1 MPRRKNW
8 RRSEARKSVLE
19 KSSNYETR
27 LTPESTHNV
36 MLTESVMTKGNFE
49 ASPVSVQ
56 ARSPV
61 SVQAQSPVSVQAQT
75 RNKHSKYNLKN
86 KDVQTKLQNKDENKD
101 VQTKLQN
108 KDENKD
114 CQTKLQN
121 KDENKDVQTKLQNKD
136 ENKDCQT
143 KLQNK
148 DENKDCPTNLR
159 NKDCEKNMTEKYCQ
173 MSSQSTNHNSFLH
186 SSGTSTFSDILTKTK
201 GPCLTGLENG
211 SQPCQQFQFSTLSEV
226 DTTKSTCVS
235 KSVSDS
241 ILPSS
246 SNHCFDRFKPF
257 HSQAFICGSFHQGS
271 SRFSVES
278 RGSQCV
284 SNALCALIYAQFS
297 NARSSIQLDQILIEG
312 DILYK
317 KILSSLKAEQKYTS
331 RLLTFDEI
339 PENVNVF
346 ERNVHI
352 MKSDVVSG
360 IAIQDFGNMT
370 SPTLHQSMHSA
381 FQSSSCV
388 LVMIGAI
395 CSAVYKKDG
404 KYNFFDSHSHAQT
417 GLSSCNGYSVLIRFS
432 CLDDMITYMYALYE
446 SMQINLTTQYDLL
459 PIVLTYTENFHVS
472 MDQIDGMT
480 YQKQPLSQS
489 HSVGLSSDSL
499 AVDKT
504 SQYDFISE
512 TMSAGEYRVTDHSES
527 LLANY
532 FEEQNVKQQKKAE
545 DIAHEINMHKYY
557 YDNKRRKKRTEYYT
571 AFKRKQ
577 RSKAAF
583 KVKEKTYQLASKQSA
598 RKKPGILAQE
608 CAKKQSARQ
617 NQAFKEKERV
627 SKQSARKNPAFKEK
641 ERVNELTS
649 KQLARKK
656 PGVLAQ
662 ECAKKQSA
670 RQNPAFKEKERVY
683 ELASKQLV
691 RKKPGVLAQE
701 CAQKQLARKKPG
713 VLAQECAKKQSA
725 RQNPAFKEKERVYEL
740 ASKQLARKK
749 PGVLAQECAQKQL
762 ARKKPGVLAQECAK
776 KQSARQNPAF
786 KEKERVHELASKQ
799 LARNKPSVL
808 AQECAKKQ
816 SARQN
821 PAFKEKERVYELA
834 SKRSSRKNVAVLAKE
849 QAEKKSA
856 RKKPGVLAKELAQK
870 QTSRQDPNFKEKEK
884 IYQLASKR
892 KQRQKP
898 FFLEC
903 ERISQQER
911 RYEKGKLEDRLELNR
926 KNKKQK
932 IADGK
937 SHEMEPWEVHNRK
950 MHQSVEECL
959 KQFHDNIAVGPLFV
973 CTCCHQTWF
982 RKSVSVLKNTN
993 IVTSS
998 LNYCTKLKSVN
1009 NEEWICHTCLSALKD
1024 HKVPKLSV
1032 ANGMKWPNKPPELDL
1047 HQLEESLIGLRIPF
1061 MQIRELPRGGQYS
1074 LKGNVINVPVDI
1086 QPTVNSLPRPMDE
1099 NFTIAIQLKKKV
1111 SYKKIDFKEN
1121 VRPMRVLTA

>member
-19 KSSNYETR
+19 KSSNYETG

-36 MLTESVMTKGNFE
+36 MLTESVITKGNFE

-56 ARSPV
+56 AQSPV

-121 KDENKDVQTKLQNKD
+121 KDENKDCQAKLQNKD
-136 ENKDCQT
+136 ENKDCQR

-148 DENKDCPTNLR
+148 DENKDCPTNLQ

-241 ILPSS
+241 ILPTS

-297 NARSSIQLDQILIEG
+297 DARSSIQLDQILIEG

-331 RLLTFDEI
+331 RLLTLDEI

-346 ERNVHI
+346 ERNIHI

-432 CLDDMITYMYALYE
+432 CLDDLITYMYALYE

-480 YQKQPLSQS
+480 SQKQPLSQS

-527 LLANY
+527 LLENY
-532 FEEQNVKQQKKAE
+532 FEDQNVKQQKKAE
-545 DIAHEINMHKYY
+545 DIAHEINMHKNY

-617 NQAFKEKERV
+617 NQAFKEKERI
-627 SKQSARKNPAFKEK
+627 SKQAARKNPAFKEK

-683 ELASKQLV
+683 ELASKQLI

-701 CAQKQLARKKPG
+701 CAQ
-713 VLAQECAKKQSA
+713 KQSA

-776 KQSARQNPAF
+776 KQSARQNSAF

-799 LARNKPSVL
+799 LARKKSGVL
-808 AQECAKKQ
+808 AEECAK
-816 SARQN
+816 SRN
-821 PAFKEKERVYELA
+821 VP
-834 SKRSSRKNVAVLAKE
+834 RSSLPDK
-849 QAEKKSA
+849 
-856 RKKPGVLAKELAQK
+856 
-870 QTSRQDPNFKEKEK
+870 T
-884 IYQLASKR
+884 QL
-892 KQRQKP
+892 
-898 FFLEC
+898 
-903 ERISQQER
+903 
-911 RYEKGKLEDRLELNR
+911 
-926 KNKKQK
+926 
-932 IADGK
+932 
-937 SHEMEPWEVHNRK
+937 
-950 MHQSVEECL
+950 
-959 KQFHDNIAVGPLFV
+959 
-973 CTCCHQTWF
+973 
-982 RKSVSVLKNTN
+982 
-993 IVTSS
+993 
-998 LNYCTKLKSVN
+998 
-1009 NEEWICHTCLSALKD
+1009 
-1024 HKVPKLSV
+1024 
-1032 ANGMKWPNKPPELDL
+1032 
-1047 HQLEESLIGLRIPF
+1047 
-1061 MQIRELPRGGQYS
+1061 
-1074 LKGNVINVPVDI
+1074 
-1086 QPTVNSLPRPMDE
+1086 
-1099 NFTIAIQLKKKV
+1099 LKKKKGY
-1111 SYKKIDFKEN
+1111 SSKKE
-1121 VRPMRVLTA
+1121 VRCQTKLSF